1 LALHATT
8 ASESFAPL
16 RRRSVGGGGV
26 SSQGGG
32 FPVFR
37 PLFSIALPA
46 NGTVVVI
53 RALFFYARLVIAWYV
68 LVLVAF
74 LLVDW
79 IWSPLGSLV
88 QLLGLVVIIFVVIR
102 AHSHLVRVRM
112 IAGKLNSAVL
122 ASRQRRQI
130 EVPFEAEEAFDL
142 LDAAIRE
149 LPGVDQVDS
158 TRNHLQIRAKVR
170 YADPYDLVQL
180 GRYNPMRWIVS
191 QRNRILAT
199 VNRGDGSSSF
209 SLVCEPQSAPWSDW
223 LQVDDGVNLEN
234 IQAIARA
241 VTLGVAT
248 RRRGEQAAAA
258 QTATE
263 KELAIAR
270 LSLLQ
275 AQVEPH
281 FLYNTLASA
290 QVLVRSDPVGADA
303 MLGHLIGYL
312 RHSLPRTDRALSTLG
327 EELERSRA
335 YLEILKI
342 RMGSRLKLQIDV
354 PDELLATPLPPMLL
368 QTLVENAIK
377 QGLEPRPGDG
387 TVWIFAR
394 RQDARV
400 AVTVADDGKGFG
412 AQGSGTGIGLKN
424 ARERLKLIYAG
435 RANLVIAAN
444 FPQGVAA
451 TITVPDHYSPDH
463 YSEEPSHG

>member
-1 LALHATT
+1 MFRSLL
-8 ASESFAPL
+8 FYL
-16 RRRSVGGGGV
+16 R
-26 SSQGGG
+26 
-32 FPVFR
+32 
-37 PLFSIALPA
+37 LIL
-46 NGTVVVI
+46 
-53 RALFFYARLVIAWYV
+53 AWYL

-88 QLLGLVVIIFVVIR
+88 QLLGLVVVVFVVIR

-112 IAGKLNSAVL
+112 IAGKLSAVAL

-149 LPGVDQVDS
+149 LPGVDHVDS
-158 TRNHLQIRAKVR
+158 ARNHLQIRATAT
-170 YADPYDLVQL
+170 YADPYDLTQL

-263 KELAIAR
+263 KELAIAK

-290 QVLVRSDPVGADA
+290 QVLVRSDPAGADA
-303 MLGHLIGYL
+303 MLGHLIEYL

-342 RMGSRLKLQIDV
+342 RMGARLNLQIDV

-377 QGLEPRPGDG
+377 HGLEPRPGAG

-400 AVTVADDGKGFG
+400 AVTVADDGKGFDP
-412 AQGSGTGIGLKN
+412 QGSGSGIGLKN

-435 RANLVIAAN
+435 QANLVIAAN

-451 TITVPDHYSPDH
+451 TINVPSH

>member
-1 LALHATT
+1 
-8 ASESFAPL
+8 
-16 RRRSVGGGGV
+16 
-26 SSQGGG
+26 
-32 FPVFR
+32 
-37 PLFSIALPA
+37 
-46 NGTVVVI
+46 VI
-53 RALFFYARLVIAWYV
+53 RSLFFYARLIIVWYLV
-68 LVLVAF
+68 VLVAS
-74 LLVDW
+74 LLVGW
-79 IWSPLGSLV
+79 IWSGLGNLV
-88 QLLGLVVIIFVVIR
+88 QVLGLVLIIFVVIR

-112 IAGKLNSAVL
+112 IAGKLSSAAL

-149 LPGVDQVDS
+149 LPGVEQVDS
-158 TRNHLQIRAKVR
+158 ARNHLQIRATAN
-170 YADPYDLVQL
+170 YADPYDLAQF
-180 GRYNPMRWIVS
+180 GRWNPMRWIVS

-199 VNRGDGSSSF
+199 VNRGEGSSSF
-209 SLVCEPQSAPWSDW
+209 SLVCEPRSAPWSDW

-241 VTLGVAT
+241 VTLGVST

-263 KELAIAR
+263 KELAIAK

-290 QVLVRSDPVGADA
+290 QVLVRSDPAGADA
-303 MLGHLIGYL
+303 MLGHLIEYL

-342 RMGSRLKLQIDV
+342 RMGSRLKLHIDV

-368 QTLVENAIK
+368 QTLVEKAIK
-377 QGLEPRPGDG
+377 HGLEPRPGEG
-387 TVWIFAR
+387 AIWIFAR

-400 AVTVADDGKGFG
+400 AVTVADDGKGFDP
-412 AQGSGTGIGLKN
+412 QGSGTGIGLKN

-435 RANLVIAAN
+435 HANLVIAAN

-451 TITVPDHYSPDH
+451 TINVPDHYR
-463 YSEEPSHG
+463 EEASHG

>member
-1 LALHATT
+1 M
-8 ASESFAPL
+8 F
-16 RRRSVGGGGV
+16 RS
-26 SSQGGG
+26 
-32 FPVFR
+32 
-37 PLFSIALPA
+37 
-46 NGTVVVI
+46 
-53 RALFFYARLVIAWYV
+53 LFFYLRLIVVWYLV
-68 LVLVAF
+68 VLVAS
-74 LLVDW
+74 LLVGW
-79 IWSPLGSLV
+79 IWSGLGTLV
-88 QLLGLVVIIFVVIR
+88 QLLGLVLIIFVVIR

-112 IAGKLNSAVL
+112 IAGKLSSAAL

-149 LPGVDQVDS
+149 LPGVEHVDS
-158 TRNHLQIRAKVR
+158 ARNHLQIRATAN
-170 YADPYDLVQL
+170 YADPYDLAQF
-180 GRYNPMRWIVS
+180 GRWNPMRWIVS

-199 VNRGDGSSSF
+199 VNRGEGSSSF
-209 SLVCEPQSAPWSDW
+209 SLVCEPRSAPWSDW

-241 VTLGVAT
+241 VTLGVSA
-248 RRRGEQAAAA
+248 RRRGEQAAAT

-263 KELAIAR
+263 KELAIAK

-290 QVLVRSDPVGADA
+290 QVLVRSDPAGADA
-303 MLGHLIGYL
+303 MLGHLIEYL

-342 RMGSRLKLQIDV
+342 RMGSRLKLHIDV

-377 QGLEPRPGDG
+377 HGLEPRPGEG
-387 TVWIFAR
+387 AIWIFAR

-400 AVTVADDGKGFG
+400 AVTVADDGKGFDPR
-412 AQGSGTGIGLKN
+412 GSGTGIGLKN

-435 RANLVIAAN
+435 HANLVIAAN

-451 TITVPDHYSPDH
+451 TINVPDH
-463 YSEEPSHG
+463 YSEEASHG

>member
-1 LALHATT
+1 M
-8 ASESFAPL
+8 F
-16 RRRSVGGGGV
+16 RS
-26 SSQGGG
+26 
-32 FPVFR
+32 
-37 PLFSIALPA
+37 
-46 NGTVVVI
+46 
-53 RALFFYARLVIAWYV
+53 LFFYLRLIVVWYLV
-68 LVLVAF
+68 VLVAS
-74 LLVDW
+74 LLVGW
-79 IWSPLGSLV
+79 IWSGLGTLV
-88 QLLGLVVIIFVVIR
+88 QLLGLVLIIFVVIR

-112 IAGKLNSAVL
+112 IAGKLSSAAL

-149 LPGVDQVDS
+149 LPGVEHVDS
-158 TRNHLQIRAKVR
+158 ARNHLQIRATAN
-170 YADPYDLVQL
+170 YADPYDLAQF
-180 GRYNPMRWIVS
+180 GRWNPMRWIVS

-199 VNRGDGSSSF
+199 VNRGEGSSSF
-209 SLVCEPQSAPWSDW
+209 SLVCEPRSAPWSDW

-241 VTLGVAT
+241 VTLGVSA
-248 RRRGEQAAAA
+248 RRRGEQAAAT

-263 KELAIAR
+263 KELAIAK

-290 QVLVRSDPVGADA
+290 QVLVRSDPAGADA
-303 MLGHLIGYL
+303 MLGHLIEYL

-342 RMGSRLKLQIDV
+342 RMGSRLKLHIDV

-377 QGLEPRPGDG
+377 HGLEPRPGEG
-387 TVWIFAR
+387 AIWIFAR

-400 AVTVADDGKGFG
+400 AVTVADDGKGFDPR
-412 AQGSGTGIGLKN
+412 GSGTGIGLKN

-435 RANLVIAAN
+435 QASLVIAAN

-451 TITVPDHYSPDH
+451 TINVPDH
-463 YSEEPSHG
+463 YSEEASHG